1 MARFLFILSASWLA
15 FVIIHELVTGKVWV
29 WVLPGMAPPIVF
41 VVLPALFVVLVFLLT
56 RFRMGVIATS
66 VAAFTVAIPSTGVNF
81 AAFWPKAEAASK
93 GVPIKIVQMNTD
105 YWGQLRDGTLTDP
118 RNKDAMLDYLR
129 ALDADVYLLQEHM
142 NRDGDF
148 APPVTDLSDVAAKFP
163 EYEATTA
170 GTLLTLSR
178 LPVVDHEVVPSDNEP
193 TLHLPPPPY
202 ALRVNVQIG
211 DNVVSTYNVHMP
223 IQIIIEKN
231 WFSADFYDE
240 IRRRHFIR
248 AEEFRALTADVA
260 DNPLPL
266 VVAGDFNTSPAMGD
280 NRPLLDVTEDAASFS
295 DMLYPATW
303 RVGGQLPKLWRN
315 DWFLI
320 RNDIRVTGFE
330 SRDPEGNSDHLV
342 QVVDLSILPTQALA
356 SRE

>member
-1 MARFLFILSASWLA
+1 MSRFLFVLSILWLI
-15 FVIIHELVTGKVWV
+15 FVIVHELVTGKVWF

-41 VVLPALFVVLVFLLT
+41 VALPAFFAISALGIR
-56 RFRMGVIATS
+56 RFRGGVILSAV
-66 VAAFTVAIPSTGVNF
+66 VAFAISIPSTGINI
-81 AAFWPKAEAASK
+81 AAFWPKSAPPVH
-93 GVPIKIVQMNTD
+93 GIPIKIVQMNTD

-118 RNKDAMLDYLR
+118 RDKDAMLDYLR
-129 ALDADVYLLQEHM
+129 RLDADVYLLQEHM

-148 APPVTDLSDVAAKFP
+148 APPVTDLSDVASKFP
-163 EYEATTA
+163 EYEAMTA

-178 LPVVDHEVVPSDNEP
+178 LPVVDQEVVPSNNLP

-202 ALRVNVQIG
+202 ALRVNVQLG

-231 WFSADFYDE
+231 WFSGDFYQE

-248 AEEFRALTADVA
+248 AEEFRALTTDVTN
-260 DNPLPL
+260 NPLPL

-280 NRPLLDVTEDAASFS
+280 NRGLLDVTEDAASFS

-320 RNDIRVTGFE
+320 RNGVRVTGFE

-342 QVVDLSILPTQALA
+342 QVADLSIGPTQAVA
-356 SRE
+356 SR